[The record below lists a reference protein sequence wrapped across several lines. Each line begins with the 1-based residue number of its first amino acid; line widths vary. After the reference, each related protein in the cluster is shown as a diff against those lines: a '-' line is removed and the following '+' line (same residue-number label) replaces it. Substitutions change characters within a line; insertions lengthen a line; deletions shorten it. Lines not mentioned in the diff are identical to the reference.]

1 MKELFKR
8 AAGYAV
14 EKSKR
19 IGTAV
24 ALGASMLVGV
34 VGAAHAEL
42 PASVTTTVTGI
53 QTDGQSI
60 FDLVF
65 PVVGVFVGLGVMI
78 KLFKRFT
85 RAV

>member
-1 MKELFKR
+1 MKLFKR
-8 AAGYAV
+8 AADYAV
-14 EKSKR
+14 QKCKR

-24 ALGASMLVGV
+24 ALGTSMMVGV
-34 VGAAHAEL
+34 VGAAHAAL

-65 PVVGVFVGLGVMI
+65 PVVGVFVGLAVVV